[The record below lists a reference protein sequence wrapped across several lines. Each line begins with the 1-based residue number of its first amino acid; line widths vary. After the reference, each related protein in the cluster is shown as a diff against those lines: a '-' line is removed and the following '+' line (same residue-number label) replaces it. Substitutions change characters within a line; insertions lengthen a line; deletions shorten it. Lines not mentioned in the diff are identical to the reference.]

1 LRTEGATVKKSRRKL
16 KIVTEVC
23 RTRQVGYEGEGPK
36 RKYHNKEIVILL
48 PTKAVSVFEGRLT
61 YISIISLFFA
71 WTIVVIP
78 NSLVLI
84 ITSSISP
91 SPNFNGTYVIY
102 SLTLLIPS
110 LSTITGSSSA
120 KILSD
125 G

>member
-1 LRTEGATVKKSRRKL
+1 VKNFTEEL
-16 KIVTEVC
+16 KIVTEAC
-23 RTRQVGYEGEGPK
+23 RTRQVGCEGEGPK
-36 RKYHNKEIVILL
+36 QKYYNKEIGIL
-48 PTKAVSVFEGRLT
+48 PSTKSVSVIERRST
-61 YISIISLFFA
+61 YMSIISLFSA
-71 WTIVVIP
+71 CTIVVIP

-120 KILSD
+120 KIPSD